1 MEKIP
6 YSKYTKE
13 LRQEAVRLVTEGGL
27 SVGEASMR
35 LSLPK
40 STLENW
46 LRAFKAGKLERIGAN
61 HRPLTDVEMEL
72 SRVKRELALVRMERD
87 ILKKAA
93 VYSTDQRNTLTDNNL
108 ERWCVWH
115 KWDDLGSR
123 LPRRQ
128 IFGIDGNTVSH

>member
-1 MEKIP
+1 MEKVP

-13 LRQEAVRLVTEGGL
+13 FRLEAVRLVTEGSL
-27 SVGEASMR
+27 STGEAAMR

-46 LRAFKAGKLERIGAN
+46 QRAFKAGKLEGIGKG
-61 HRPLTDVEMEL
+61 HRPLTDVEVEL

-93 VYSTDQRNTLTDNNL
+93 AYFAKESLHGTR
-108 ERWCVWH
+108 
-115 KWDDLGSR
+115 
-123 LPRRQ
+123 
-128 IFGIDGNTVSH
+128 